1 MGAYAPADEE
11 VKVHRISITATITR
25 MERDLPMNIKK
36 LLIERERI
44 AYIRGET
51 EQANFLANVL
61 DIVNAQMASQINL
74 LNSTTSG
81 LLPDYVATTGVIA
94 EVDDASV
101 TLSRDDGS
109 NRQYITTPKNQNST
123 IYQTQGSIEVKNRV
137 NTGGTTVITII
148 QK

>member
-1 MGAYAPADEE
+1 
-11 VKVHRISITATITR
+11 
-25 MERDLPMNIKK
+25 
-36 LLIERERI
+36 
-44 AYIRGET
+44 
-51 EQANFLANVL
+51 
-61 DIVNAQMASQINL
+61 MASQINL

-123 IYQTQGSIEVKNRV
+123 IYQTQGSIDVKNRI